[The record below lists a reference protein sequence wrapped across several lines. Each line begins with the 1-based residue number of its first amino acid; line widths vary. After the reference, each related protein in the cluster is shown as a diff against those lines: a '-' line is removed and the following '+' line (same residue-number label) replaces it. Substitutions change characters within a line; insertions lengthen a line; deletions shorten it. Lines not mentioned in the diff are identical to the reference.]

1 VGQETNLLPASGRF
15 KTNEIG
21 SADLKTKHCATL
33 PEIVGGDRK
42 RLDAIGGYNFEA
54 KQAPACYIEAMK
66 PSVALDAHREE
77 IRRIV
82 AANRGRN
89 PRVFGSAL
97 HRDDTEA
104 SDLDLLIDAAEGMTL
119 FDKAAIEAD
128 IERLT
133 HTKVDVKTPEDL
145 SVKFRSKVI
154 AEARPV

>member
-1 VGQETNLLPASGRF
+1 MSRPLPACAYL
-15 KTNEIG
+15 G
-21 SADLKTKHCATL
+21 SPD
-33 PEIVGGDRK
+33 
-42 RLDAIGGYNFEA
+42 EA
-54 KQAPACYIEAMK
+54 KDAPACYIEAMK

-89 PRVFGSAL
+89 PRVFGSVL
-97 HRDDTEA
+97 HQDDTEV
-104 SDLDLLIDAAEGMTL
+104 SDLDLLVDAAEGMTL
-119 FDKAAIEAD
+119 FDKAAIEAG

-145 SVKFRSKVI
+145 SMKFRSKVI

>member
-1 VGQETNLLPASGRF
+1 
-15 KTNEIG
+15 
-21 SADLKTKHCATL
+21 
-33 PEIVGGDRK
+33 
-42 RLDAIGGYNFEA
+42 
-54 KQAPACYIEAMK
+54 MK
-66 PSVALDAHREE
+66 PSEVLNALREE

-89 PRVFGSAL
+89 PRVFGSVL
-97 HRDDTEA
+97 HQDDTEV

-119 FDKAAIEAD
+119 FDMAAIAAD
-128 IERLT
+128 IERIT